1 MKSECLFYSIR
12 TQANIQLLDEK
23 INLIGSLKAHRE
35 HCQHLESTLQNL
47 EIQASNLPQ
56 VPSEMINTI
65 QELKKDVLYTF
76 QFPTTSTAPTDENN
90 SEVEFHSES
99 DLSCCDGGQ
108 DDHPGGDNVEVEEKI
123 SNISSS
129 HSMSRYG
136 SESPLRSLLQLVSTY
151 IEYLPLFRQIIC
163 KSYFPHHGSSIAVL
177 PADDLVD

>member
-1 MKSECLFYSIR
+1 MSVPITKISWNQNVFFYSIR

-108 DDHPGGDNVEVEEKI
+108 DDHPGGHNVEVEEKI

-136 SESPLRSLLQLVSTY
+136 SESPLRSLLQLVS
-151 IEYLPLFRQIIC
+151 IC
-163 KSYFPHHGSSIAVL
+163 KFYVFPSTW
-177 PADDLVD
+177 

>member
-1 MKSECLFYSIR
+1 M
-12 TQANIQLLDEK
+12 DEK

-136 SESPLRSLLQLVSTY
+136 SESPLRSLLQMVCHSSEIRGLCLMK
-151 IEYLPLFRQIIC
+151 LPTKMLQ
-163 KSYFPHHGSSIAVL
+163 KLSYFYFGNMKNQHIVFFFFSCYF
-177 PADDLVD
+177 

>member
-1 MKSECLFYSIR
+1 MVGKIREKIEQCGIIYFFGYFWRSTNNKNFVKSECLFYSIR

-151 IEYLPLFRQIIC
+151 L
-163 KSYFPHHGSSIAVL
+163 
-177 PADDLVD
+177 